1 MDLDAPHPDFS
12 GAWKLI
18 RGESE
23 FGFLPPPRLRIDN
36 ITHDAATGALQI
48 RTRQKDASGDV
59 TVDRDIVIGGDP
71 AAVAVRGRSRTIRA
85 YWGAATELVIET
97 DSEVSG
103 SPRRIEDRWT
113 LDPDGQWLT
122 IHRQHELPGGP
133 VHQRLRLRRIITNFP
148 ASAAQ

>member
-23 FGFLPPPRLRIDN
+23 FGFLPPPRLRIDTIAHN
-36 ITHDAATGALQI
+36 ADALQI

-59 TVDRDIVIGGDP
+59 TVDRDLVIGGDP
-71 AAVAVRGRSRTIRA
+71 VAVLIRGRSRSVRA
-85 YWGAATELVIET
+85 YWGTATELVIET
-97 DSEVSG
+97 ASEVSG
-103 SPRRIEDRWT
+103 SARRIEDRWT

-122 IHRQHELPGGP
+122 IHRLHELPGGP
-133 VHQRLRLRRIITNFP
+133 VRQRLRLGRMITGAP
-148 ASAAQ
+148 ACAGR